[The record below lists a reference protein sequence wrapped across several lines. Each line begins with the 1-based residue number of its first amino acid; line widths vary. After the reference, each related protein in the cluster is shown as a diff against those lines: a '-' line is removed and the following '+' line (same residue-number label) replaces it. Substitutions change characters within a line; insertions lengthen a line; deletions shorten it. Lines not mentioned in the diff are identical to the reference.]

1 MTRPVPEGRLCA
13 LCVWCERKMASHRCV
28 SLQCYNA
35 DGTQTVNEHTDE
47 PGSKRLNGLNHLRA
61 LAITYVFL
69 FHYSTHFP
77 HPKWLERIGEFGWT
91 GVDLFFV
98 LSGYLVGGQLL
109 RMQALGG
116 TVASGEFYIKRF
128 FRIIPAYLLVVSTYC
143 LIPGFR
149 EHEGIAPLWKFL
161 TFTQNFGLNLAAD
174 RAFSHAWSLCV
185 EEHFYLVLPWL
196 IGPLVVRGSA
206 SKAIWVGASVLV
218 GGLVLRAYS
227 WLEIYH
233 PQHNIIAWWEW
244 VYYPTYN
251 RLDGL
256 LFGVCA
262 AAVQYFMQPLWQQ
275 ITSRWKMVALVGLA
289 LLYCS
294 YVLSTDQYSFVAAM
308 FSFPLIA
315 AAYGCLLIAAVS
327 PSSVLHRV
335 RLATTSLI
343 ATWSY
348 SIYLTHKGVIHLS
361 QELSTRC
368 GLAPDSGITFI
379 LATVFCL
386 VVAWLL
392 HAAVERPCMQLR
404 ARVLSRLR
412 TMQAL
417 SKRVAIPS

>member
-1 MTRPVPEGRLCA
+1 MN
-13 LCVWCERKMASHRCV
+13 
-28 SLQCYNA
+28 Q
-35 DGTQTVNEHTDE
+35 HTGGPDD
-47 PGSKRLNGLNHLRA
+47 SRLNGLNHLRA
-61 LAITYVFL
+61 LAIAYVFL

-77 HPKWLERIGEFGWT
+77 HPRWLEPLGEFGWT

-109 RMQALGG
+109 RRQALGDA
-116 TVASGEFYIKRF
+116 VSRGEFYIKRF
-128 FRIIPAYLLVVSTYC
+128 FRIIPAYLVVVSIYFV
-143 LIPGFR
+143 IPGFR

-161 TFTQNFGLNLAAD
+161 TFTQNFGLNLAAE

-196 IGPLVVRGSA
+196 IGPLAARS
-206 SKAIWVGASVLV
+206 STRMAIWVGASVLV
-218 GGLVLRAYS
+218 GGLILRAWS
-227 WLEIYH
+227 WLEVFY
-233 PQHNIIAWWEW
+233 PRSNAIAWWEW

-262 AAVQYFMQPLWQQ
+262 AAVQHFMQPLWQQ
-275 ITSRWKMVALVGLA
+275 ITSRWKGVALVGLA

-294 YVLSTDQYSFVAAM
+294 YVLTADQYSFAASV

-315 AAYGCLLIAAVS
+315 VAYGCLLIAALS
-327 PSSVLHRV
+327 PSSVLYRV
-335 RLATTSLI
+335 RLTTTSLI

-361 QELSTRC
+361 QELLASF
-368 GLAPDSGITFI
+368 GLAPDSGITLI
-379 LATVFCL
+379 LTTMACV

-392 HAAVERPCMQLR
+392 NVAVERPFMQLR
-404 ARVLSRLR
+404 ATVLSRLR
-412 TMQAL
+412 MVQA
-417 SKRVAIPS
+417 SGPMSEGGQSVRP